1 MGSWITCTCGGLL
14 HRNLFAGT
22 GIRVAVQ
29 ESVIDQIPEEACSTE
44 FLSEIL
50 SKGELLMT
58 CTKCGRIAIE
68 GRDGQVSFY
77 KKEE

>member
-50 SKGELLMT
+50 
-58 CTKCGRIAIE
+58 
-68 GRDGQVSFY
+68 
-77 KKEE
+77 